1 MSYNESFTYVISSN
15 DRTNSIGTNTN
26 TYDIDFGGF
35 SSNHETYLFEVL
47 NILLSGQTLDGNNML
62 ILVANDLADN
72 GYFCSASLNTSSNA
86 LISRPTI
93 VGFIPLVST
102 VDMFN
107 SGSGGISFVVKNCRI
122 KRKIRFKLIKSNFVD
137 AVDTVDINVG
147 GESKWFLTM
156 RVTAV

>member
-1 MSYNESFTYVISSN
+1 M
-15 DRTNSIGTNTN
+15 
-26 TYDIDFGGF
+26 
-35 SSNHETYLFEVL
+35 
-47 NILLSGQTLDGNNML
+47 LSGQTLDGNNML